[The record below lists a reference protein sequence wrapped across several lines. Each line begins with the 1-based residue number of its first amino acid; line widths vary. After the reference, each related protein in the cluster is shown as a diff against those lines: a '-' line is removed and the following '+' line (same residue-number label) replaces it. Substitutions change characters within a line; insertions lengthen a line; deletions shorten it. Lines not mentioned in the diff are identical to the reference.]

1 MIQTI
6 AIDENQI
13 DFLKKYSQYGFKTQD
28 ELVKEALSRL
38 REDLEHESLEESAS
52 LYAELYADD
61 EDLQELTESALAEKI
76 ND

>member
-38 REDLEHESLEESAS
+38 RDDLEQESLEQSAS
-52 LYAELYADD
+52 LYAEIYADD